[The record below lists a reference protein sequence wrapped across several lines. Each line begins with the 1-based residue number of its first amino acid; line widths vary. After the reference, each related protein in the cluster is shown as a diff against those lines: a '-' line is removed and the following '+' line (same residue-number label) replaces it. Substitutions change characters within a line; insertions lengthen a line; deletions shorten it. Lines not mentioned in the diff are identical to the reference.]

1 MRKEVQ
7 TMFAIIN
14 WKTNEFLYD
23 TDFTSSP
30 VKQLT
35 DPYMVLLFDD
45 AEKAAT
51 SYEIRECD
59 GDFVIGQVAALV
71 EIKRA
76 TRPVFR
82 SAINGERPAEPVQRL
97 AKGE

>member
-45 AEKAAT
+45 AEKAAI

-59 GDFVIGQVAALV
+59 GDFVIGQVASLV

-76 TRPVFR
+76 TRPVFH
-82 SAINGERPAEPVQRL
+82 SAINGDRPAEPVQR
-97 AKGE
+97 

>member
-7 TMFAIIN
+7 AMFAIIN

-45 AEKAAT
+45 AEKAAI

-59 GDFVIGQVAALV
+59 GDFVIGQVASLV

-76 TRPVFR
+76 TRPVFH
-82 SAINGERPAEPVQRL
+82 SAINGDRPAEPVQR
-97 AKGE
+97 

>member
-23 TDFTSSP
+23 ADFTSSQ

-35 DPYMVLLFDD
+35 DPCKVLLFDD

-51 SYEIRECD
+51 SYEIMECD
-59 GDFVIGQVAALV
+59 GDFVIGQVASLI

-82 SAINGERPAEPVQRL
+82 AAINGDRPADPVQR
-97 AKGE
+97 KGE